1 LELGRIIERTC
12 GIERTG
18 HRNWNA
24 DLLAQG
30 VEIDDAK
37 EQVSG

>member
-1 LELGRIIERTC
+1 LKELVASKELGIAI
-12 GIERTG
+12 GMLIYF
-18 HRNWNA
+18 
-24 DLLAQG
+24 AQG